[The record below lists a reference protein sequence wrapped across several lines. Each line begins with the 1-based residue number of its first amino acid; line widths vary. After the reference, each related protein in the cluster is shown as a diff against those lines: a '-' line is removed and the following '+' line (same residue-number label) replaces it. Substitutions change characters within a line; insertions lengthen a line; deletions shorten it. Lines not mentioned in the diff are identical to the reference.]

1 MLCLTTDL
9 YLQKTEIRTY
19 NCSVIYYFITG
30 SYYFITGSCK
40 QGSNQAPKTPD
51 ENRRAENCRSE
62 KPRTVKFLGQLA
74 QLGADP

>member
-19 NCSVIYYFITG
+19 NCSVI
-30 SYYFITGSCK
+30 YYFITGSCK